1 MNSKKED
8 LIDLSDN
15 IRHTNIHIIEEEEK
29 KADNY
34 LKK

>member
-1 MNSKKED
+1 MNSKKEG

-15 IRHTNIHIIEEEEK
+15 IKHTNLHIIEEER